1 MLGLYPPVKLERDF
15 RSDHHVFFFCF
26 FCFFL
31 HQALTIIIVVEYVLA
46 DDLYSVYTDNPLQ
59 HEKKFHSILNL
70 QYLLEVA
77 GKTFGL
83 CTTYVVINS
92 VE

>member
-1 MLGLYPPVKLERDF
+1 MISEVIIT
-15 RSDHHVFFFCF
+15 CF
-26 FCFFL
+26 FDLLFFFL

-46 DDLYSVYTDNPLQ
+46 NGFYSVYTDNPVV
-59 HEKKFHSILNL
+59 HEKKFYSVLNL
-70 QYLLEVA
+70 QYYLEVVD
-77 GKTFGL
+77 KRFGL